1 MLQGPFSSMTDGVI
15 DMNENGWPFAAET
28 FRYGYRPTMTG
39 LAAIAVGERGVAAV
53 LLGADRDALR
63 GKLHDAL
70 PGAILVES
78 EVVGPVLDAVARH
91 IDVPTREPE
100 FDLDLQGE
108 PGELAVWA
116 ALRAIP
122 VGETR
127 SYGAVAK
134 ATGIGMTAQEVGAAC
149 AANRLAVVVP
159 CHRVLKA
166 DGSISGYRW
175 GAHRKRKLLTLEKA
189 A

>member
-1 MLQGPFSSMTDGVI
+1 MTESSR
-15 DMNENGWPFAAET
+15 PFAAET
-28 FRYGYRPTMTG
+28 LRYGYRPTMTG
-39 LAAIAVGERGVAAV
+39 LAGIAVGGRGVAAV
-53 LLGADRDALR
+53 MLGHARGELLQQLR
-63 GKLHDAL
+63 DAL
-70 PGAILVES
+70 PGAVLVEDAI
-78 EVVGPVLDAVARH
+78 GDPVLDAVARH
-91 IDVPTREPE
+91 IDAPTGAPR
-100 FDLDLQGE
+100 FDLDLRGDAGE
-108 PGELAVWA
+108 RAVWA

-127 SYGAVAK
+127 SYGAIAK
-134 ATGIGMTAQEVGAAC
+134 AIAIGMTAQEVGAAC

-175 GAHRKRKLLTLEKA
+175 GVHRKRQLLSLETA